1 MSWTKSLKRSEDS
14 LLVTSSVL
22 IGAALVGSL
31 RVRLGRDWAVFYTN
45 ALWDCFEDA
54 IPFYWL
60 LQSFAGKWVKFVPHS
75 GPVKKQFEAT
85 RPNL

>member
-1 MSWTKSLKRSEDS
+1 MKRSEDS

-31 RVRLGRDWAVFYTN
+31 RVRLVRDWAVFYPN
-45 ALWDCFEDA
+45 ALRDCFEDA

-60 LQSFAGKWVKFVPHS
+60 LQSIAGKWVKFVHHS
-75 GPVKKQFEAT
+75 GPIKKQFEAT